1 MCCFSGPVLSV
12 TETRIFARTLPQRRQ
27 GLIYGMSLD
36 TPEDVAMILPIPVAA
51 GSGEDS
57 VKFLSFEKYPGVF
70 ADLASLFPQ
79 PIAYSS
85 GTGGSLGSDRNDRP
99 IRVVQVGA
107 FDASFVPTNKDFS
120 RVDERFRIPDE
131 AWEKLGQYSKF
142 GFAVFKLRKGRAVI
156 HPMAFTFPSAMPER
170 LFFPTVHIHDGKVHP
185 QADFDHVLYAQT
197 LIGYPPPVHRWA
209 ESQRLAAPTIKI
221 GLAHGLFA
229 ADQHVFGLTL
239 KGKMRNVDVIA

>member
-1 MCCFSGPVLSV
+1 
-12 TETRIFARTLPQRRQ
+12 
-27 GLIYGMSLD
+27 MSLD
-36 TPEDVAMILPIPVAA
+36 TPADVAMILPIPVAP

-70 ADLASLFPQ
+70 TDLASLFPQ
-79 PIAYSS
+79 QRVAASAGGIASL
-85 GTGGSLGSDRNDRP
+85 GTGGDVEP

-107 FDASFVPTNKDFS
+107 FEASFVPTIKDFS
-120 RVDERFRIPDE
+120 RLDERFRIPDE

-185 QADFDHVLYAQT
+185 QAEFDHVLYAQT
-197 LIGYPPPVHRWA
+197 LIGYPPRVHRWA
-209 ESQRLAAPTIKI
+209 ESARLAAPAIKI
-221 GLAHGLFA
+221 GLAHNLFA
-229 ADQHVFGLTL
+229 PDHHVFGLTM
-239 KGKMRNVDVIA
+239 KGKMKNVDVIA